1 MGVLPE
7 ASPLPS
13 DFPSTLLLEEGYLY
27 LSKFRSGNRCA
38 FGLRVRWCYE
48 EGVTFVALVKRPV
61 WIFFP
66 RRGWAWL
73 RVAASS
79 SEKV

>member
-7 ASPLPS
+7 ASLLPS

-38 FGLRVRWCYE
+38 FGLRASMVLRGGRDVCGPCE
-48 EGVTFVALVKRPV
+48 TSCVDLLSASGLGVAQ
-61 WIFFP
+61 
-66 RRGWAWL
+66 
-73 RVAASS
+73 SS
-79 SEKV
+79 SLLF